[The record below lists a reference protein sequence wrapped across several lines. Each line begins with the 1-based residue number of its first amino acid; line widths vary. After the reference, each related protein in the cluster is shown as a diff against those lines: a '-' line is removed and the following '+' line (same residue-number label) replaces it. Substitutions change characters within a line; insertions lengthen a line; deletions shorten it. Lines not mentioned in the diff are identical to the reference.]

1 MRYKVHQGS
10 LAFMLHRLT
19 GVMLIGYLIVHIM
32 ALTGLQDPIDF
43 AEKMELLTHP
53 IFQFFEYL
61 LFLPILFH
69 SLNGIR
75 LVIVEWTDKGSKN
88 HKKMLAAVYTVSAI
102 LAAIMAVVFYN
113 HEPYDK
119 DGVHRYNQRLQSKT
133 ETTTSLKYTIAN
145 KKTEACTFDEKQTDD
160 CCKSDATNE

>member
-1 MRYKVHQGS
+1 MNYKIHQGS

-32 ALTGLQDPIDF
+32 ALTGLHDPISF

-53 IFQFFEYL
+53 IAQGLEYL

-75 LVIVEWTDKGSKN
+75 LIIVEWTDNGSKN
-88 HKKMLAAVYTVSAI
+88 HKKMLAAVYVVSAL
-102 LAAIMAVVFYN
+102 LALAMGLIFLQ

-119 DGVHRYNQRLQSKT
+119 AKVDQYNKRFNAKT
-133 ETTTSLKYTIAN
+133 EWSKMDCKESMESCDKAKLKASSKD
-145 KKTEACTFDEKQTDD
+145 KKDVEK
-160 CCKSDATNE
+160 KESN